1 MPYLS
6 ILPQFI
12 YGTFPTTH
20 NNPMMRIFILAFLF
34 LSFHSAFATDYYVS
48 TSGNDGGNGTA
59 ASPWRTLRFAVTRV
73 PANQGHTIRL
83 SAGTFVESGQ
93 FNVPPGVNVEGAG
106 VEQTVI
112 KAASNFY
119 FNPGDPGFALDRFLM
134 TLSSSGPTAGNQ
146 TLRNFTVDGDGKRLH
161 GGIYVKFRSN
171 VNIQTIRVQNTNF
184 CGLWIWDVKSSALR
198 DVRLVNCSWGSTGWA
213 SGALQLAN
221 LENVTI
227 ERLNVDESTGYGIKA
242 LGSGGNRITNMKV
255 FDSRISVNPAGKW
268 NNGSAPN
275 IAFELWEVYL
285 VGCEIYNTYM
295 DNHLSLV
302 NVQTPATGI
311 RSIRV
316 HHNTFDLL
324 SRAGGHGYGIEL
336 SINDAEIDNNWFNGG
351 SYGIAN
357 WSPAYVTNWSI
368 HHNTFNN
375 LSNGYPGEI
384 VRSQQTGIHNVKIY
398 NNTVEFSGTTTMN
411 FLGLHKGQSTNIDIK
426 NNLVVNSNTSYNW
439 WPNKLIFTEGGASIS
454 GLAVSNNFLSNL
466 PIGYSAGSIV
476 NNFTGDPKI
485 SKSGARPNPYF
496 VPASGSPLIDKGVNV
511 GFAFQGSAPEIGAHE
526 SGAGATNVAVSAVS
540 VSPASLTLI
549 TGATQQLSRTINPT
563 NATNQAVTWSSSN
576 ETVASVSNSGLVSA
590 KVAGTAI
597 ITAKTNDGA
606 KTATSTVTVNNATI
620 SVNSLSVAPAALTV
634 AVNGSSQL
642 SKSISP
648 SNATNQDVTWASSN
662 SGVATVASTGVVT
675 GKSVGT
681 AVVTC
686 TSKDGNKIATA
697 SVTVSG
703 SLSVMQIDNAVRG
716 TASNQFNFSGTGW
729 VHGTSTGDPYL
740 NNTLSYSNA
749 ANNVATV
756 LFTGTKVEL
765 YSAKAS
771 HHGIVAV
778 SIDNGPETIV
788 DLYSASRQNFAMVF
802 ASQTLSSGQHTIK
815 MRVTG
820 SKNPAATGAYVIL
833 DYVAIHAGGST
844 SVNSVTLAPASVNMV
859 VNGTAQLT
867 KTISPASASDQNVT
881 WLSSNPTVATVSS
894 TGLVTAK
901 ANGSATITVRTAD
914 GGKTATTTVSVN
926 GALTA
931 VDLDNAN
938 RGTNTNQFNYVGSG
952 WVHGVSSSDPY
963 FNRTVSFSNIAN
975 NYLTLSF
982 TGNRIEFFSSKASHH
997 GIVAISI
1004 DNGPETNV
1012 DLYAPSRQNF
1022 VMAYNSG
1029 ILSQGNHILKV
1040 RVTGTGNSAG
1050 TGNYAIVD
1058 YVKVFQSEGGSG
1070 GGSSPT
1076 ASSLSESIE
1085 YYPNPVRSGDIL
1097 HVSVPEA
1104 AGQVTLLNISGVP
1117 VRSVTVNDN
1126 SLKLTT
1132 EGLSSGIYVLQ
1143 YQTRN
1148 GRESVKIMVH

>member
-1 MPYLS
+1 
-6 ILPQFI
+6 
-12 YGTFPTTH
+12 
-20 NNPMMRIFILAFLF
+20 MMRIFILAFLF
-34 LSFHSAFATDYYVS
+34 LSFHFTFATDYYVS
-48 TSGNDGGNGTA
+48 TSGNDSGNGTVT
-59 ASPWRTLRFAVTRV
+59 SPWRTLRFAVTKV

-83 SAGTFVESGQ
+83 SAGTFAESGQ

-106 VEQTVI
+106 VDQTFI

-119 FNPGDPGFALDRFLM
+119 FNPGDPGFALDKFLM
-134 TLSSSGPTAGNQ
+134 TLSSSGATAGNQ
-146 TLRNFTVDGDGKRLH
+146 TLRNFTLDGDGKRLH

-171 VNIQTIRVQNTNF
+171 VNIQSIKIQNTNF

-227 ERLNVDESTGYGIKA
+227 ERLNVDENTGYGIKA

-285 VGCEIYNTYM
+285 VGCEIYNTYL

-384 VRSQQTGIHNVKIY
+384 VRSQQTGIHNVKIH
-398 NNTVEFSGTTTMN
+398 NNTVEFSGTATMN

-426 NNLVVNSNTSYNW
+426 NNLVINSNTSYNW
-439 WPNKLIFTEGGASIS
+439 WPNQLIFTEGGASIS
-454 GLAVSNNFLSNL
+454 GLTVSNNFLSNL
-466 PIGYSAGSIV
+466 SVGYSAGSIV
-476 NNFTGDPKI
+476 NNLTGDPKI

-496 VPASGSPLIDKGVNV
+496 VPSTGSPLIDKGVNV
-511 GFAFQGSAPEIGAHE
+511 GHAFQGSAPEIGAHE
-526 SGAGATNVAVSAVS
+526 SGAGAANIVVSGVGI
-540 VSPASLTLI
+540 SPATVAMI
-549 TGATQQLSRTINPT
+549 TAATHQLSKTISPA
-563 NATNQAVTWSSSN
+563 NATNQAVSWTSSN
-576 ETVASVSNSGLVSA
+576 EAVASVSNTGLVTA
-590 KVAGTAI
+590 KIPGTAV
-597 ITAKTNDGA
+597 ITVKTVDGA
-606 KTATSTVTVNNATI
+606 KTASSTITVNSASV
-620 SVNSLSVAPAALTV
+620 SVNSLSVAPASITL

-648 SNATNQDVTWASSN
+648 SNASNQDVTWSSSN
-662 SGVATVASTGVVT
+662 SGIATVATTGVVT
-675 GKSVGT
+675 GKAVGT

-686 TSKDGNKIATA
+686 TSKDGNKIASA
-697 SVTVSG
+697 SVTVGG
-703 SLSVMQIDNAVRG
+703 SLSVVQVDNAVRG
-716 TASNQFNFSGTGW
+716 TALNQFNFSGAGW

-740 NNTLSYSNA
+740 NSTLSYSNV

-756 LFTGTKVEL
+756 SFTGTKVEL

-778 SIDNGPETIV
+778 SIDNGPETTV
-788 DLYSASRQNFAMVF
+788 DLYSANRQNFAMVF
-802 ASQTLSSGQHTIK
+802 AGQNLSSGQHTIK

-820 SKNPAATGAYVIL
+820 SKNPAATGAYIIL
-833 DYVAIHAGGST
+833 DYVAIEAGGTTPVS
-844 SVNSVTLAPASVNMV
+844 SVTVAPSTIDMI
-859 VNGTAQLT
+859 VNGTTQLT
-867 KTISPASASDQNVT
+867 KTISPSSASDQNVT
-881 WLSSNPTVATVSS
+881 WSSSNPTVATVSI

-901 ANGSATITVRTAD
+901 ANGTATITVRTAN
-914 GGKTATTTVSVN
+914 GGKTATTSVSVS
-926 GALTA
+926 GASTS
-931 VDLDNAN
+931 VDLDNSNLGTAN
-938 RGTNTNQFNYVGSG
+938 NQFNYVGSG

-963 FNRTVSFSNIAN
+963 FNQTVSFSNIAN

-982 TGNRIEFFSSKASHH
+982 TGNRIELYSAKAAHH
-997 GIVAISI
+997 GIIAISI

-1012 DLYAPSRQNF
+1012 DLYAASRQNF
-1022 VMAYNSG
+1022 VMVYNTG
-1029 ILSQGNHILKV
+1029 MIAQGNHILKV
-1040 RVTGTGNSAG
+1040 RVTGTRNAAG
-1050 TGNYAIVD
+1050 TGNYAIID
-1058 YVKVFQSEGGSG
+1058 YAKVFQSEGGG
-1070 GGSSPT
+1070 GGGASPESMT
-1076 ASSLSESIE
+1076 SLSESIQ
-1085 YYPNPVRSGDIL
+1085 YYPNPVRSGDVL

-1104 AGQVTLLNISGVP
+1104 VGQLNLFDLSGVP
-1117 VRSVTVNDN
+1117 VRSITVNDN
-1126 SLKLTT
+1126 SLQIPTD
-1132 EGLSSGIYVLQ
+1132 GLSSGMYVLQ

-1148 GRESVKIMVH
+1148 GKESVKIMVY

>member
-1 MPYLS
+1 
-6 ILPQFI
+6 
-12 YGTFPTTH
+12 
-20 NNPMMRIFILAFLF
+20 MMRIFILAFLF
-34 LSFHSAFATDYYVS
+34 LSFHSTFSTDYYVS

-59 ASPWRTLRFAVTRV
+59 ASPWRTLRFAVTKV

-106 VEQTVI
+106 VDQTVI
-112 KAASNFY
+112 KAASSFY

-134 TLSSSGPTAGNQ
+134 TLSSSASTVGNQ

-171 VNIQTIRVQNTNF
+171 VNIQSIKVQNTNF
-184 CGLWIWDVKSSALR
+184 CGLWIWDVKSSAVR

-221 LENVTI
+221 LDNVTI

-302 NVQTPATGI
+302 NVQTPATGV

-384 VRSQQTGIHNVKIY
+384 VRSQQTGIHNVKIH

-411 FLGLHKGQSTNIDIK
+411 FVGLHKGQSTNIDIK
-426 NNLVVNSNTSYNW
+426 NNLVINSNTSYNW
-439 WPNKLIFTEGGASIS
+439 WPNQLIFTEGGASIS
-454 GLAVSNNFLSNL
+454 GLTVSNNFLSNL
-466 PIGYSAGSIV
+466 AIGYGAGSIA

-496 VPASGSPLIDKGVNV
+496 VPSAGSPLIDKGVNV
-511 GFAFQGSAPEIGAHE
+511 GHAFQGSAPEIGAHE
-526 SGAGATNVAVSAVS
+526 SGAAAAHVAVTGVGI
-540 VSPASLTLI
+540 SPATVSIVTA
-549 TGATQQLSRTINPT
+549 ATHQLSKTISPA
-563 NATNQAVTWSSSN
+563 NATNQAVSWTSSN
-576 ETVASVSNSGLVSA
+576 ETVASVSNTGLVTA
-590 KVAGTAI
+590 KAPGTAV
-597 ITAKTNDGA
+597 ITVKTNDGA
-606 KTATSTVTVNNATI
+606 KTASSTVTVNSATV
-620 SVNSLSVAPAALTV
+620 SVNSLNVAPATMTL

-642 SKSISP
+642 SKTISP
-648 SNATNQDVTWASSN
+648 SNATNQEVTWDSSN
-662 SGVATVASTGVVT
+662 SGVATVAATGVVT

-681 AVVTC
+681 TVVTC
-686 TSKDGNKIATA
+686 TSKDGNKIASA

-703 SLSVMQIDNAVRG
+703 SLSVVQVDNAVRG
-716 TASNQFNFSGTGW
+716 TGLNQFNYSGSGW

-740 NNTLSYSNA
+740 NNTLSYSNV

-756 LFTGTKVEL
+756 SFTGTKIEL

-778 SIDNGPETIV
+778 SIDNGPETSV

-802 ASQTLSSGQHTIK
+802 ASPNLSSGQHTIK

-820 SKNPAATGAYVIL
+820 SKNSAATGAYAIL
-833 DYVAIHAGGST
+833 DYVAIHSGGTTPVS
-844 SVNSVTLAPASVNMV
+844 SVAVAPATINMI
-859 VNGTAQLT
+859 VNGATQLT
-867 KTISPASASDQNVT
+867 KSISPSSASDQNVT
-881 WLSSNPTVATVSS
+881 WSSSNPAVATVSA

-901 ANGSATITVRTAD
+901 ANGTATITVRTVD
-914 GGKTATTTVSVN
+914 GGKTATTSVSVN
-926 GALTA
+926 GASTS

-938 RGTNTNQFNYVGSG
+938 RGTGTNQFNFVGSG

-963 FNRTVSFSNIAN
+963 FNQTVSFSNIAN

-982 TGNRIEFFSSKASHH
+982 TGNRIELYSAKASHH
-997 GIVAISI
+997 GIIAISI
-1004 DNGPETNV
+1004 DNGPETSV
-1012 DLYAPSRQNF
+1012 DLYAASRQNF

-1029 ILSQGNHILKV
+1029 IIAQGNHILKV
-1040 RVTGTGNSAG
+1040 RVTGSRNGAG
-1050 TGNYAIVD
+1050 TGNYAIID
-1058 YVKVFQSEGGSG
+1058 YAKVFQSEGGG
-1070 GGSSPT
+1070 GGGASPESV
-1076 ASSLSESIE
+1076 APVSEAIQ

-1097 HVSVPEA
+1097 HINVPEA
-1104 AGQVTLLNISGVP
+1104 VGQVSLFDLSGVP
-1117 VRSVTVNDN
+1117 VRSINVNDN
-1126 SLKLTT
+1126 SLQLTT
-1132 EGLSSGIYVLQ
+1132 DGLSSGMYVLQ

-1148 GRESVKIMVH
+1148 GKESVKIMVQ

>member
-1 MPYLS
+1 
-6 ILPQFI
+6 
-12 YGTFPTTH
+12 
-20 NNPMMRIFILAFLF
+20 MMRIFIIAVLFFGFHNAF
-34 LSFHSAFATDYYVS
+34 STDYYVS
-48 TSGNDGGNGTA
+48 ISGNDGGSGTA

-73 PANQGHTIRL
+73 PANQGHTIRI

-106 VEQTVI
+106 VDQTII

-119 FNPGDPGFALDRFLM
+119 FNPGDPGFALDKFLM
-134 TLSSSGPTAGNQ
+134 TLSSSGQTAGNQ
-146 TLRNFTVDGDGKRLH
+146 TLRNFTLDGDGKRLH
-161 GGIYVKFRSN
+161 GGIYVKSRSN
-171 VNIQTIRVQNTNF
+171 VNIQSIKVQNTNF

-227 ERLNVDESTGYGIKA
+227 ERLNVDENTGYGIKA

-311 RSIRV
+311 KSIRV

-439 WPNKLIFTEGGASIS
+439 WPNQLIFTEGGASIS
-454 GLAVSNNFLSNL
+454 GLTVSNNFLSNL
-466 PIGYSAGSIV
+466 PIGYSAGSIA

-496 VPASGSPLIDKGVNV
+496 APVAGSPLIDKGVNV
-511 GFAFQGSAPEIGAHE
+511 GFAYQGSAPEIGAHE
-526 SGAGATNVAVSAVS
+526 SGAAPANIAVSTVT
-540 VSPASLTLI
+540 VSPATLTMV
-549 TGATQQLSRTINPT
+549 TGTNNQLSKSISPT
-563 NATNQAVTWSSSN
+563 NATNQAVTWTSSN
-576 ETVASVSNSGLVSA
+576 ENVASVSATGVVSA
-590 KVAGTAI
+590 KNTGTAV
-597 ITAKTNDGA
+597 ITVKTADGA
-606 KTATSTVTVNNATI
+606 KTASCTVTVNSATV
-620 SVNSLSVAPAALTV
+620 SVNNLSVAPSAITL

-642 SKSISP
+642 SKTISP
-648 SNATNQDVTWASSN
+648 SNATNQEVTWASSN
-662 SGVATVASTGVVT
+662 AGVASVAATGIVT
-675 GKSVGT
+675 GKSAGS

-686 TSKDGNKIATA
+686 TSKDGNKIASAT
-697 SVTVSG
+697 VTVSG
-703 SLSVMQIDNAVRG
+703 SLSVVQVDNSVRG
-716 TASNQFNFSGTGW
+716 TASNQFNFSGSGW

-740 NNTLSYSNA
+740 NNTLSYSNV
-749 ANNVATV
+749 ANNSATV
-756 LFTGTKVEL
+756 SFTGTKVEL

-778 SIDNGPETIV
+778 SIDNGPETMV

-802 ASQTLSSGQHTIK
+802 ASANLASGQHSLK

-820 SKNPAATGAYVIL
+820 SKNSSATGAYVIL
-833 DYVAIHAGGST
+833 DYIAIHTGGTTAVS
-844 SVNSVTLAPASVNMV
+844 SVAVAPATVNMV
-859 VNGTAQLT
+859 VNGTGQLT
-867 KTISPASASDQNVT
+867 KTISPSSASNQDVKWT
-881 WLSSNPTVATVSS
+881 SSNPAVATVSA

-901 ANGSATITVRTAD
+901 ASGTAVITVQTLD
-914 GGKTATTTVSVN
+914 GAKTATAAVTVNAPSS
-926 GALTA
+926 A
-931 VDLDNAN
+931 VDFDNAN
-938 RGTNTNQFNYVGSG
+938 RGSGSNQFNFVGSG

-963 FNRTVSFSNIAN
+963 LNQTVSFSNAAN
-975 NYLTLSF
+975 NYMTLTF
-982 TGNRIEFFSSKASHH
+982 NGNRIEFYSAKASHH
-997 GIVAISI
+997 GIVAVSI

-1012 DLYAPSRQNF
+1012 DLYAASRQNF

-1029 ILSQGNHILKV
+1029 TLSQGNHTLKI
-1040 RVTGTGNSAG
+1040 RVTGSKNPAATGA
-1050 TGNYAIVD
+1050 YAIID
-1058 YVKVFQSEGGSG
+1058 YVKVFQSDG
-1070 GGSSPT
+1070 GGGGGAAPES
-1076 ASSLSESIE
+1076 AALSELESLQ
-1085 YYPNPVRSGDIL
+1085 YYPNPVRSGEI
-1097 HVSVPEA
+1097 VNIKVPEA
-1104 AGQVTLLNISGVP
+1104 TGEIHLFDLSGAP
-1117 VRSVTVNDN
+1117 VRSIAVMET
-1126 SLKLTT
+1126 SLELSTS
-1132 EGLSSGIYVLQ
+1132 GLSSGIYILQ

-1148 GRESVKIMVH
+1148 GREVVKIMVQ